1 MARRSSEPLPR
12 VSRALAELGQNIRF
26 ARMRR
31 KLSAQLVAERAG
43 MSRPTLR
50 ALERGEPGVTIGAI
64 ANVLNT
70 LGLVD
75 SLASVGADDRL
86 GRQLE
91 DAQLEASQRGR
102 KPKERPKTE
111 WRTRSELQRPSARSD
126 GARAYPSA
134 RPGPGR

>member
-12 VSRALAELGQNIRF
+12 VSRVLVELGQNIRF

-75 SLASVGADDRL
+75 SLALVGADDRL

-91 DAQLEASQRGR
+91 DAQLEATQRGR
-102 KPKERPKTE
+102 KP
-111 WRTRSELQRPSARSD
+111 SS
-126 GARAYPSA
+126 
-134 RPGPGR
+134 

>member
-1 MARRSSEPLPR
+1 
-12 VSRALAELGQNIRF
+12 
-26 ARMRR
+26 MRR

-75 SLASVGADDRL
+75 SLGSVAADDRL

-91 DAQLEASQRGR
+91 DAELEASQRGR
-102 KPKERPKTE
+102 KP
-111 WRTRSELQRPSARSD
+111 
-126 GARAYPSA
+126 RA
-134 RPGPGR
+134 